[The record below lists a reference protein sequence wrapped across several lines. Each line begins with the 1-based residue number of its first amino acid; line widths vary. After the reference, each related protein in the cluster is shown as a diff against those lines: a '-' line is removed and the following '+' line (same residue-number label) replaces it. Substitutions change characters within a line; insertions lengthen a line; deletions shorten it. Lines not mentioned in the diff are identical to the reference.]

1 MSAGADQGEGVVVV
15 DGVKEEPVG
24 YDMQFTVVREA
35 ACELVV
41 AVLFE
46 PVGAALGNGLD
57 CGFECVHVVV
67 LVFEP
72 LHVAQ
77 EGWPVGD
84 RAFMHGWWG

>member
-1 MSAGADQGEGVVVV
+1 MVTLFSGALNVCHVILS
-15 DGVKEEPVG
+15 
-24 YDMQFTVVREA
+24 YLTI
-35 ACELVV
+35 V

-67 LVFEP
+67 FVFEP

-84 RAFMHGWWG
+84 LAFMHG